1 LSLSEV
7 VKRHGPLPPERVVYL
22 LRQVCMALR
31 EAHAAGLVHRD
42 IKPSNIIAARRG
54 GLDDVAKLLDF
65 GLVLPRLLDSG
76 PHLTAQGQVVG
87 TPTFMAPEQS
97 QGGRDVDARSDL
109 YSLGAVAYALLPG
122 RPPFDDDD
130 PMAVMMAHARDPV
143 IPPSQLRPDIP
154 EDLERVV
161 LRCLAKDP
169 AERFP
174 DAESLEQA
182 LAGCACADRWS
193 AKRAAEWWRQVG
205 QPAAPTTAGA

>member
-1 LSLSEV
+1 
-7 VKRHGPLPPERVVYL
+7 
-22 LRQVCMALR
+22 M
-31 EAHAAGLVHRD
+31 
-42 IKPSNIIAARRG
+42 
-54 GLDDVAKLLDF
+54 
-65 GLVLPRLLDSG
+65 LDSG

-97 QGGRDVDARSDL
+97 RGGRDVDARSDL
-109 YSLGAVAYALLPG
+109 YSLGAVAYALLTG

-143 IPPSQLRPDIP
+143 VPPSQLRPDIP

-182 LAGCACADRWS
+182 LAGCACADRWN

-205 QPAAPTTAGA
+205 QPAAPSTAGA